1 MLTINDRLQ
10 IPLREFDFDFVRS
23 GGPGGQNV
31 NKVATKA
38 VLKWDVTNTPSLPD
52 PVKERFKKQFARR
65 IGQDGVLTLT
75 SQRFRDRGRNVADCL
90 SKLRDFVLQIAEA
103 PKPRKKTRPTK
114 ASKRRR
120 LKNKQMRSEKKE
132 RRRLPKLD

>member
-1 MLTINDRLQ
+1 MLNINDRLQ

-38 VLKWDVTNTPSLPD
+38 VMKWDVTNSPSLPD
-52 PVKERFKKQFARR
+52 GVKKRFCETFARR
-65 IGQDGVLTLT
+65 IGQDGVLTMT

-90 SKLRDFVLQIAEA
+90 NKLRDFVLQVATP
-103 PKPRKKTRPTK
+103 PKHRKKTKP
-114 ASKRRR
+114 SKGSKLRR
-120 LKNKQMRSEKKE
+120 LKGKQIQSEKKQ
-132 RRRLPKLD
+132 RRRPPTVD

>member
-1 MLTINDRLQ
+1 MLNINDRLQ

-38 VLKWDVTNTPSLPD
+38 VMKWDVTNSPSLPAG
-52 PVKERFKKQFARR
+52 VKERFCRTYSRR
-65 IGQDGVLTLT
+65 IGQDGVFTMT

-90 SKLRDFVLQIAEA
+90 NKLRDFVLQVAVP
-103 PKPRKKTRPTK
+103 PKPRKKTKPTK
-114 ASKRRR
+114 GSQQRR
-120 LKNKQMRSEKKE
+120 LKGKQMQSEKKQ
-132 RRRLPKLD
+132 RRQPPKMD